1 MTVSTSDTERKDSY
15 VYHVIR
21 ETTDI
26 LYDYGDSHIRGT
38 YKTLEEANEAA
49 RRDLFKEDEYK
60 KADLEDYSEST
71 KQDGTVLINAGTGE
85 VDFIV
90 KVVCRII
97 PSDLNSPDRTVY
109 IVNRTETT
117 TSKTSSSNT
126 TTTEKISKTVGIY
139 QKEDS
144 ANEAAERELRKAAGI
159 KSWRD
164 RRKFKGVFRE
174 EYDLEGL
181 FEGAATIKNVGAGEK
196 GITVVVERRTLE

>member
-1 MTVSTSDTERKDSY
+1 M
-15 VYHVIR
+15 
-21 ETTDI
+21 
-26 LYDYGDSHIRGT
+26 
-38 YKTLEEANEAA
+38 
-49 RRDLFKEDEYK
+49 
-60 KADLEDYSEST
+60 
-71 KQDGTVLINAGTGE
+71 
-85 VDFIV
+85 
-90 KVVCRII
+90 CRII

-117 TSKTSSSNT
+117 TSKTASSNT